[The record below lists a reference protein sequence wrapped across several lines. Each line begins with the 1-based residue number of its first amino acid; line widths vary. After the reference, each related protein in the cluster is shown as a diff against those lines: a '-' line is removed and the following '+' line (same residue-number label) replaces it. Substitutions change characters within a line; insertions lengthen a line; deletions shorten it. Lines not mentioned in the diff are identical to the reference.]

1 MPVPVYNSVAP
12 KSTNNNSVIIAVC
25 CMALL
30 LAGFV
35 VLISIVRP
43 GDDNLDLIA
52 IVFAAI
58 TPTTVALLAYLKTV
72 DNAQAVKDV
81 HLAINGR
88 LTQLLAM
95 TETASHAEGV
105 AEGVHAGVV
114 TAKELVSVTATELRH
129 AQETPPAGVDV
140 EVQGG

>member
-1 MPVPVYNSVAP
+1 MPIPVYSAPAP
-12 KSTNNNSVIIAVC
+12 KPANNNSVIIAVC
-25 CMALL
+25 CMAFL
-30 LAGFV
+30 LATFV
-35 VLISIVRP
+35 VLISLVKP
-43 GDDNLDLIA
+43 GEDNLDLIA

-58 TPTTVALLAYLKTV
+58 TPTTVALLAYMKGAE
-72 DNAQAVKDV
+72 NSQAVKDV

-129 AQETPPAGVDV
+129 AQETPPAEVGV
-140 EVQGG
+140 EVK